1 MCWLFA
7 HCLQFTVLTYHSFS
21 PWTGLSD
28 FAGSLDLVTCC
39 DVPVS
44 PAVVIYPAS
53 FLHAQQGAL
62 HYTGLSNNPLLPRDA
77 TLLAAS
83 PVFVF
88 VVISLPAANKMPF
101 SFIFSLLFFTSIIVP
116 HL

>member
-1 MCWLFA
+1 MCVRLFA
-7 HCLQFTVLTYHSFS
+7 HCLQFTVLTYRSFS

-44 PAVVIYPAS
+44 PAVVIRPAS
-53 FLHAQQGAL
+53 FLRAQQGAL
-62 HYTGLSNNPLLPRDA
+62 HYTCLSNNPLLPRDA

-83 PVFVF
+83 PVFV
-88 VVISLPAANKMPF
+88 VVIPLPAANKMPF
-101 SFIFSLLFFTSIIVP
+101 SFLFFLLFLTSIIVP
-116 HL
+116 RL